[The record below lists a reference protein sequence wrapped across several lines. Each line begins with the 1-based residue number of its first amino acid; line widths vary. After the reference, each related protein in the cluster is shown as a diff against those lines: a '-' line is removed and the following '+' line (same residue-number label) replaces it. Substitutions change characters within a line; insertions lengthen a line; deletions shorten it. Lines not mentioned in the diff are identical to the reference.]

1 MGWWVYIVKCS
12 DGTFYTGVSNNLK
25 ARIKKHNSGEGAKY
39 TQSRRPVELVYKEKS
54 LDRSRSLKR
63 EIEIKKLK
71 RSEKLELINTL
82 NFTSVSYTHLRAHE
96 T

>member
-71 RSEKLELINTL
+71 RSEKLELIDTL
-82 NFTSVSYTHLRAHE
+82 NFTST
-96 T
+96 

>member
-12 DGTFYTGVSNNLK
+12 DGSFYTGVSNNLK

-82 NFTSVSYTHLRAHE
+82 NFTST
-96 T
+96 

>member
-25 ARIKKHNSGEGAKY
+25 VRIKKHNSGEGAKY

-82 NFTSVSYTHLRAHE
+82 NFTST
-96 T
+96 

>member
-71 RSEKLELINTL
+71 RSEKLELINAL
-82 NFTSVSYTHLRAHE
+82 NFTST
-96 T
+96 

>member
-1 MGWWVYIVKCS
+1 MGWWVYIVRCS

-82 NFTSVSYTHLRAHE
+82 NLTST
-96 T
+96 

>member
-1 MGWWVYIVKCS
+1 MGWCVYIVKCS

-54 LDRSRSLKR
+54 LDRSHSLKR

-82 NFTSVSYTHLRAHE
+82 NFTST
-96 T
+96 

>member
-71 RSEKLELINTL
+71 RSEKLELINTI
-82 NFTSVSYTHLRAHE
+82 NFTST
-96 T
+96 

>member
-1 MGWWVYIVKCS
+1 MGWWVYIVRCS

-82 NFTSVSYTHLRAHE
+82 NFTST
-96 T
+96 

>member
-71 RSEKLELINTL
+71 RSEKLELINKL
-82 NFTSVSYTHLRAHE
+82 NFTST
-96 T
+96 

>member
-12 DGTFYTGVSNNLK
+12 DGTFYTGVSNNLE

-71 RSEKLELINTL
+71 KSEKLELIKTL
-82 NFTSVSYTHLRAHE
+82 NFTST
-96 T
+96 

>member
-1 MGWWVYIVKCS
+1 MGWCVYIVKCS

-82 NFTSVSYTHLRAHE
+82 NFTST
-96 T
+96 

>member
-71 RSEKLELINTL
+71 RSKKLELINTL
-82 NFTSVSYTHLRAHE
+82 NFTST
-96 T
+96 

>member
-12 DGTFYTGVSNNLK
+12 DGTFYTGVSNNLN

-82 NFTSVSYTHLRAHE
+82 NFTST
-96 T
+96 

>member
-82 NFTSVSYTHLRAHE
+82 NFTST
-96 T
+96 

>member
-71 RSEKLELINTL
+71 KSEKLELINTL
-82 NFTSVSYTHLRAHE
+82 NFTST
-96 T
+96 

>member
-54 LDRSRSLKR
+54 LDKSRSLKR

-82 NFTSVSYTHLRAHE
+82 NFTST
-96 T
+96 

>member
-25 ARIKKHNSGEGAKY
+25 ARIEKHNSGEGAKY

-82 NFTSVSYTHLRAHE
+82 NFTST
-96 T
+96 

>member
-71 RSEKLELINTL
+71 KSEKLELIKTL
-82 NFTSVSYTHLRAHE
+82 NFTST
-96 T
+96 